1 MRVEAAL
8 VRELP

>member
-1 MRVEAAL
+1 MQDL